1 LCHAGRRQQRR
12 REHGYDK
19 SESITQGMP
28 LVPLETISRR
38 AGNRLAN
45 RFAHEPALTAG
56 VVPAEVFSFALF
68 VVAVCSYAVFWQ
80 DFSAISRRLN
90 HESHGT
96 ILEFMGSRHFR

>member
-1 LCHAGRRQQRR
+1 MQAFDACPPNSHRKPHPALPARNNLG
-12 REHGYDK
+12 K
-19 SESITQGMP
+19 SWQLPYQPI
-28 LVPLETISRR
+28 R
-38 AGNRLAN
+38 A
-45 RFAHEPALTAG
+45 HQPALTAG